1 MRGVGFKNT
10 MGPAG
15 SRLTAS
21 DRLNV
26 SLNYASDT
34 HFHNLGMSLVAGRD
48 LAHRD
53 LESRPRPAVITESL
67 ARQFFPGL
75 DPLGREFGPAGA
87 DGFARANFRVVGVVR
102 DVKYRGM
109 REIAPPTFFTAF
121 RGDAEFVTLYVR
133 THISEAEMMG
143 QVRAMLATAGPGLA
157 PVSMASM
164 EQEIETS
171 LWQERMLSFLSGVFG
186 VFALLIAGLGL
197 FGLITFTLARRVR
210 EVGIRV
216 AVGATPTNIAYL
228 FASHAAAA
236 VGPGILLGLA
246 AFAVARRGLDPL
258 VYGSGVSLTVPLF
271 VSASVVIFATVAAV
285 AVPLARAARIAPAVA
300 LREE

>member
-1 MRGVGFKNT
+1 
-10 MGPAG
+10 
-15 SRLTAS
+15 
-21 DRLNV
+21 
-26 SLNYASDT
+26 
-34 HFHNLGMSLVAGRD
+34 VA
-48 LAHRD
+48 
-53 LESRPRPAVITESL
+53 
-67 ARQFFPGL
+67 
-75 DPLGREFGPAGA
+75 
-87 DGFARANFRVVGVVR
+87 GVVR

-197 FGLITFTLARRVR
+197 FGLITFTLARGCARWAFGSRSEPRQATSRIYSLPMRRLPWDRVFCS
-210 EVGIRV
+210 GWQ
-216 AVGATPTNIAYL
+216 PL
-228 FASHAAAA
+228 PS
-236 VGPGILLGLA
+236 
-246 AFAVARRGLDPL
+246 RG
-258 VYGSGVSLTVPLF
+258 GVSIRWFMAPER
-271 VSASVVIFATVAAV
+271 VSTFRY
-285 AVPLARAARIAPAVA
+285 L
-300 LREE
+300 